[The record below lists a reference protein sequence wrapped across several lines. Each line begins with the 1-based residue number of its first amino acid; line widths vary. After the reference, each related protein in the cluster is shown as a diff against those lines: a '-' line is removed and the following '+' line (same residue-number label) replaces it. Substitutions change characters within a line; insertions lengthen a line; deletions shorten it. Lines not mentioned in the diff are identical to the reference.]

1 MVIAIFRSRTRPEAD
16 EEAAP
21 LRARM
26 QELAQSMPGYISNK
40 SFVAAD
46 GERVSIHYWQT
57 EEQLRAFRDHPEHKK
72 IQRFGREKRYAEYSI
87 YVCEILRGSRFPTTE
102 GM

>member
-26 QELAQSMPGYISNK
+26 QELAETMPGYILNK
-40 SFVAAD
+40 SFVAED
-46 GERVSIHYWQT
+46 GERVSIHYWES
-57 EEQLRAFRDHPEHKK
+57 EEQLRAFRDHPEHKE
-72 IQRFGREKRYAEYSI
+72 IQKFGRTKRYEEYSI
-87 YVCEILRGSRFPTTE
+87 YVCEILRESHFARN
-102 GM
+102 